1 MHHKLKKKTLNLS
14 LPCFSVKFICNV
26 LFLGIIHIV
35 CKPIASLLG
44 GHCNLKVAL
53 QFNFLDNIFIRK
65 LLFVIYLSILPNSDQ
80 IIWQKYVGL
89 QKLLTKK
96 NSKFTPFPFVKFAMN
111 SLPKLYK
118 GPEI

>member
-1 MHHKLKKKTLNLS
+1 MHHKFKKKKTLNLS
-14 LPCFSVKFICNV
+14 LPCFYVKFICNV
-26 LFLGIIHIV
+26 LFLDIIHIV

-44 GHCNLKVAL
+44 GHCNLKVAF

-89 QKLLTKK
+89 QKLLTKE
-96 NSKFTPFPFVKFAMN
+96 NSKFTPFSFH
-111 SLPKLYK
+111 
-118 GPEI
+118 